1 MAETLNI
8 NNLELADDSFKNI
21 AADGDYR
28 FKVVSHE
35 LSYYSGNSTKIPPNT
50 QQIICHLEIPVMEDG
65 ELVVV
70 SCRNTLNVYAKAL
83 FAIRNFTNCIGL
95 SSETGKTNIDREKMD
110 GLTGIGFFK
119 LVESGGKDYTNLDT
133 PYAPSKAPTV
143 ALNDEAW
150 QKYNSEDVP
159 FLTD

>member
-50 QQIICHLEIPVMEDG
+50 QQIICHLEIPVIEDG
-65 ELVVV
+65 ELVIV
-70 SCRNTLNVYAKAL
+70 SVRHTLNIYAKAL
-83 FAIRNFTNCIGL
+83 FAIRNFTNSIGL
-95 SSETGKTNIDREKMD
+95 SPETGKSSIDLEKMD

-119 LVESGGKDYTNLDT
+119 IVESGGKDYTNLDT

-150 QKYNSEDVP
+150 QKYNAEDVP

>member
-70 SCRNTLNVYAKAL
+70 NVRNTLNVYAKAL

-95 SSETGKTNIDREKMD
+95 SPETGKSNIDLEKMD
-110 GLTGIGFFK
+110 GLAGIGFFK
-119 LVESGGKDYTNLDT
+119 IVESGGKDYTNLDT

>member
-95 SSETGKTNIDREKMD
+95 SSETGKTNIDLEKMD

-150 QKYNSEDVP
+150 QKYNNEDVP

>member
-35 LSYYSGNSTKIPPNT
+35 LAYYSGNSTKIPPNT
-50 QQIICHLEIPVMEDG
+50 QQIICHLEIPVLEDG

-70 SCRNTLNVYAKAL
+70 NVRNTLNVYAKAL

-95 SSETGKTNIDREKMD
+95 SPETGKSNIDLEKMD
-110 GLTGIGFFK
+110 GLAGIGFFK
-119 LVESGGKDYTNLDT
+119 IVESGGKDYTNLDT

>member
-83 FAIRNFTNCIGL
+83 FAIRNFTNCIAL
-95 SSETGKTNIDREKMD
+95 SSETRKTNIDLEKMD